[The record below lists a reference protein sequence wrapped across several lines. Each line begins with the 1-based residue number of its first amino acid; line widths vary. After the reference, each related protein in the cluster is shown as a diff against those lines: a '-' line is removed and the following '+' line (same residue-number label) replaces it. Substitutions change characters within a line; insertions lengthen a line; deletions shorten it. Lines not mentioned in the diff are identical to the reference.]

1 MSWPKGFLW
10 GTGASST
17 QCEGAAPHS
26 DWIAWERAGRAPTSG
41 DGNGFAHRHAEDF
54 AAYRALGLTHHRL
67 SIEWARIEPEP
78 GRIDQAAVTH
88 YRTVLEAAHAAG
100 ITPWICLHHF
110 TLPAWFAASGGF
122 LTPANRTGP
131 WRAHVARVA
140 ELFGDLAGG
149 WKPVNEPNAYALLG
163 WLGLGFPPG
172 KADREEFLDALQAIQ
187 LAAAEAG
194 AQLRQT
200 GKPVASVHSL
210 APIVR
215 LDDASRDTADFV
227 DACNWRSWL
236 GLQRSG
242 VLEIPGR
249 APIERPD
256 LAGNVDLIGFSYY
269 FTLGVRDGSI
279 VPYPDGAPLS
289 PLGYAIHAEGL
300 RMVLDRLHAELPGTP
315 LLISEYGIGTHDDTE
330 RATYLTTGLAIAH
343 EAIAR
348 GIALRG
354 FFHWTGVDN
363 YEWIHGY
370 HVPFGL
376 LDRERRV
383 RPSAE
388 ILRAA
393 ALQR

>member
-1 MSWPKGFLW
+1 MPWPDGFLW

-26 DWIAWERAGRAPTSG
+26 DWLAWERAGRAPVSG
-41 DGNGFAHRHAEDF
+41 DGNGFARRHAEDF

-78 GRIDQAAVTH
+78 GRVDEAAVAH
-88 YRTVLEAAHAAG
+88 YRAVLEAAHANG

-110 TLPAWFAASGGF
+110 TLPDWFARSGGF
-122 LTPANRTGP
+122 LVPANRTGP
-131 WRAHVARVA
+131 WRAHVERVA
-140 ELFGDLAGG
+140 ERFGDLAGG

-172 KADREEFLDALQAIQ
+172 QSDTDAFLEAMEAIQ

-194 AQLRQT
+194 ARLRQT

-210 APIVR
+210 APVVA
-215 LDDASRDTADFV
+215 LDDASAEAADFV

-236 GLQRSG
+236 GLLRDG
-242 VLEIPGR
+242 VLALPRR

-256 LAGNVDLIGFSYY
+256 LAGNVDVVGFSYY
-269 FTLGVRDGSI
+269 FTLGVRDGRI
-279 VPYPDGAPLS
+279 VPYPDGARMS
-289 PLGYAIHAEGL
+289 PLGYAVHADGL
-300 RMVLDRLHAELPGTP
+300 RLVLDRLHAELPGMP
-315 LLISEYGIGTHDDTE
+315 LLISEYGIGTHDDAE
-330 RATYLTTGLAIAH
+330 RAAYLRDGLAIARD
-343 EAIAR
+343 AIAR
-348 GIALRG
+348 GVDLRG

-363 YEWIHGY
+363 YEWLHGWEL
-370 HVPFGL
+370 PFGL

-383 RPSAE
+383 RASADV
-388 ILRAA
+388 LRDAM
-393 ALQR
+393 RT